1 MAVTVSVPAIGA
13 AIVHVNSS
21 VNVALF
27 TIVGGFVV
35 QDVAVPDTLHVKVP
49 PGVWPPEPVIKAVTV
64 IVCPTV
70 GALGDALT

>member
-1 MAVTVSVPAIGA
+1 MHEKSSVSVP
-13 AIVHVNSS
+13 
-21 VNVALF
+21 LF
-27 TIVGGFVV
+27 TIVAGFVV
-35 QDVAVPDTLHVKVP
+35 QEVAVPETLHVKVP